1 MRRVMIKG
9 LLAHK
14 LRLALTALSVVLGVA
29 FVAGTFVLTDT
40 LAATFDTLFAEATG
54 NSDAAIRST
63 TELSPMDPAAPTR
76 GPVKESVLAA
86 VRKVDGVAD
95 AEGYVQGRAP
105 IIGKDGELAGNAQ
118 APSFGASAAGI
129 GTISPFSLK
138 EGRAPK
144 GDGEVVIDAATAK
157 DEGFAIGDKVRIEA
171 SQTGVYTVVGIVGFG
186 SADNLAGAT
195 FVLWDTP
202 TAQRV
207 LHRLGEFDEIAVRAE
222 EGISRTQLVAR
233 LQPVLPAGI
242 EAVTSDVAAAQ
253 QADDVKEALSF
264 FSTFLLA
271 FAAVALFVGSFII
284 FNTFTIIVAQR
295 LRELALLRALGASRK
310 QVTRSVLAE
319 AVIVGLVASAVGVAG
334 GVLVAAGLK
343 GLLAAFGMDLPARSL
358 VVKPRTVI
366 VPIAVGVL
374 ITTMASWNPARKASR
389 VPPVAAIRGAEEIPE
404 GRTLRRRIIGGGIVL
419 TLGMLFLAGGL
430 FGDGGIGLVGLGAL
444 VFYGGVAMLSP
455 LVAEPLARV
464 IGAPAARFR
473 GLPGRLGRLNAMRN
487 PRRTASTAAAL
498 MIGLGLVSFVT
509 IMAASLK
516 ASFAATLDR
525 SVKADYII
533 QGPANGQQAF
543 SREVALKMA
552 RQKDLQVVSP
562 IRFYGEMKVDGAT
575 KHPDAVDPYTFGA
588 VMDIDLR
595 KGELDEFVPGTM
607 LVSDR
612 VAEDNGWQLGQR
624 VEVTFPRTGRQ
635 PMEVVGVYHDEAL
648 FSSGYIITL
657 DDFRENAGADLDN
670 LVLAKRAPGVSDE
683 AARAAVDPILTEY
696 PTVSLQDQTEFK
708 EQVAGQIDQLL
719 AMVFVLLL
727 LAVVIAV
734 IGIINTL
741 ALSVF
746 ERTRELGLLRA
757 VGMGRR
763 QVKRMI
769 RWESII
775 IAVLGAVLGL
785 GVGAFFGWAAVSAM
799 KDLGVDQLSF
809 PAGQLLSF
817 VIFAM
822 LAGTVAAIFPA
833 RRATR
838 LNVLAAIA
846 HE

>member
-40 LAATFDTLFAEATG
+40 LGATFDNLFAEVTG
-54 NSDAAIRST
+54 NTDAQVRSA
-63 TELSPMDPAAPTR
+63 EKLAPVNPADTDRKPIPASLLDA
-76 GPVKESVLAA
+76 VKE
-86 VRKVDGVAD
+86 VDGVDEA
-95 AEGYVQGRAP
+95 AGYVQGFAP
-105 IIGKDGELAGNAQ
+105 IVGKDGKLVGGQ
-118 APSFGASAAGI
+118 APTFGGAASGL
-129 GTISPFSLK
+129 GTLSPFKIK
-138 EGRAPK
+138 EGRAPE
-144 GDGEVVIDAATAK
+144 GDGEIVIDAATAK
-157 DEGFAIGDKVRIEA
+157 NEDFAIGDQVRVQGSE
-171 SQTGVYTVVGIVGFG
+171 TGTYTLVGIVGFG
-186 SADNLAGAT
+186 SADNLAGAS

-207 LHRLGEFDEIAVRAE
+207 LHRHNEFDSIAVKAAE
-222 EGISRTQLVAR
+222 GVSRPEIVAR
-233 LQPVLPAGI
+233 LSRVLPPGV
-242 EAVTSDVAAAQ
+242 EAVTSDVAAS
-253 QADDVKEALSF
+253 QAASEVKEALSF
-264 FSTFLLA
+264 FNTFLLA

-319 AVIVGLVASAVGVAG
+319 ALIVGLVASLIGVGG
-334 GVLVAAGLK
+334 GVVVAALLK
-343 GLLAAFGMDLPARSL
+343 ALLAAFGMDLPSTSL
-358 VVKPRTVI
+358 VIKPRTVI
-366 VPIAVGVL
+366 VPMIVGVG
-374 ITTMASWNPARKASR
+374 ITTLASWSPARKASK
-389 VPPVAAIRGAEEIPE
+389 VPPVAAIRGSEGIPE
-404 GRTLRRRIIGGGIVL
+404 GRSLRRRIVVGGLVL
-419 TLGMLFLAGGL
+419 ALGVAALAGGL
-430 FGDGGIGLVGLGAL
+430 AGGGIALVGIGAL

-455 LVAEPLARV
+455 LVAGPLSRI

-473 GLPGRLGRLNAMRN
+473 GVPGRLGRLNAMRN

-509 IMAASLK
+509 ILAASLK
-516 ASFAATLDR
+516 TSFAATLDR

-533 QGPANGQQAF
+533 EGPMGGQQPF
-543 SREVALKMA
+543 SREVALRMA
-552 RQKDLQVVSP
+552 RQQEMEVVSP
-562 IRFYGEMKVDGAT
+562 LRFAGQFKLDGAT
-575 KHPDAVDPYTFGA
+575 EHYGAVDPYTFGA
-588 VMDIDLR
+588 VMDIDIR
-595 KGELDEFVPGTM
+595 RGELVDFVPGTM
-607 LVSDR
+607 MISDR
-612 VAEDNGWQLGQR
+612 VAEDRGWQVGQR
-624 VEVTFPRTGRQ
+624 IRMEFPRTGPQ
-635 PMEVVGVYHDEAL
+635 QIEVVAVYHDDAL
-648 FSSGYIITL
+648 FNSGYILTL
-657 DDFRENAGADLDN
+657 DDFSENATNNLDY
-670 LVLAKRAPGVSDE
+670 LVLAKRAAGVSDE
-683 AARAAVDPILTEY
+683 AARAAVDPIISEY
-696 PTVSLQDQTEFK
+696 PGVGLQDQTEFK

-719 AMVFVLLL
+719 GMVFVLLL

-757 VGMGRR
+757 VGMTRR
-763 QVKRMI
+763 QVRRMI

-799 KDLGVDQLSF
+799 KDLGVDQLDF
-809 PAGQLLSF
+809 PAARLLSF
-817 VIFAM
+817 VVFAM

-838 LNVLAAIA
+838 LNVLEAIA
-846 HE
+846 HQ